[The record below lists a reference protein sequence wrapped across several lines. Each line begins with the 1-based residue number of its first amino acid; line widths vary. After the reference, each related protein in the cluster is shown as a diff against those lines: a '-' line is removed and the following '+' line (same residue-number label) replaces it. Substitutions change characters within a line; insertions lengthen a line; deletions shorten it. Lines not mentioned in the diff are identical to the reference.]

1 MMHRKRYQGSFTVYF
16 VLIVTAALSLFL
28 ILLWAV
34 RQWIGH
40 NDAVRATQ
48 TAGQSVLSS
57 YHGEL
62 ADRYGLYGTS
72 TEKLQQRLENWI
84 EADILFPTERLY
96 QQPAY
101 LLSPQKLWNGI
112 FHYELQ
118 SVEVFGIESL
128 REPEVLRLQ
137 VENFMKYRIA
147 QEGME
152 ILMEQLGMI
161 CQSSEGAGLQA
172 QYAGIQRVLGDYN
185 SYYGQLIRLL
195 YPEGGAVY
203 VTMTQEEEYRPQRL
217 LDAARSMRDRVTDE
231 AVETL
236 ALWQEKGYELMGK
249 NQEALS
255 CLGQLEEILEGL
267 RKRIT
272 QWENT
277 LPQLSEERRNE
288 ESVQRMIQEVSRV
301 RKEVWGLHDEI
312 PRLRQTLK
320 KNQMVTEPLEAST
333 QRILGQLNTSENADE
348 NALAQMEK
356 AAERFLQY
364 NGAIEL
370 QYEKNEGNGKI
381 EFGRLWKWLKKW
393 KIDLKKYGEDTMLF
407 EGGTE
412 YLEEEDLE
420 KALSQSMEAVE
431 GGSGQGIIEKL
442 LLVEYAVGMFQSL
455 EDQVHREDGKT
466 AQNLRGKNYGEG
478 IFRNETEYL
487 IQGSANEYDNLRSV
501 EMQILGIRMIM
512 NIAYLASSSEKQSV
526 LQSAA
531 AGIGGIIAP
540 GIGTTVIYGALMFL
554 WSAAESYVDYAALVQ
569 GDRVPIFKTEAS
581 WRTDLESILAEAANV
596 VEGEKGREEEGADY
610 EMYLRMLL
618 LMQNTDTLLERIG
631 SVIQLNLHKNGR
643 DFLLTDMAT
652 AFEVRTVLR
661 GWDGTYGAKAFL
673 EYR

>member
-1 MMHRKRYQGSFTVYF
+1 MHRKRYQGSFTVYF

-40 NDAVRATQ
+40 NDAVRTTQ

-96 QQPAY
+96 QQPTY

-161 CQSSEGAGLQA
+161 RQSSEGAGLQA

-301 RKEVWGLHDEI
+301 RKELWGLHDEI

-348 NALAQMEK
+348 NALAQMET

-631 SVIQLNLHKNGR
+631 SVIQLNLHKNDR

>member
-1 MMHRKRYQGSFTVYF
+1 MHRKRYQGSFTVYF

-161 CQSSEGAGLQA
+161 RQSSEGAGLQA

-301 RKEVWGLHDEI
+301 RKELWGLHDEI

-348 NALAQMEK
+348 NALAQMET

-554 WSAAESYVDYAALVQ
+554 WSAAESYVDYTALVQ

-631 SVIQLNLHKNGR
+631 SVIQLNLHKNDR

>member
-161 CQSSEGAGLQA
+161 RQSSEGAGLQA

-301 RKEVWGLHDEI
+301 RKELWGLHDEI

-420 KALSQSMEAVE
+420 KALSQSMVAVE

-631 SVIQLNLHKNGR
+631 SVIQLNLHKNDR

>member
-1 MMHRKRYQGSFTVYF
+1 MHRKRYQGSFTVYF

-161 CQSSEGAGLQA
+161 RQSSEGAGLQA

-301 RKEVWGLHDEI
+301 RKELWGLHDEI

-348 NALAQMEK
+348 NALAQMET

-631 SVIQLNLHKNGR
+631 SVIQLNLHKNDR

>member
-1 MMHRKRYQGSFTVYF
+1 MYRKRYQGSFTVYF

-40 NDAVRATQ
+40 NDAVRTTQ

-96 QQPAY
+96 QQPTY

-161 CQSSEGAGLQA
+161 RQSSEGAGLQA

-203 VTMTQEEEYRPQRL
+203 VTMTQEEEYQPQRL

-288 ESVQRMIQEVSRV
+288 ESVQRMIQKVSRV
-301 RKEVWGLHDEI
+301 RKELWGLHDEI

-348 NALAQMEK
+348 NALAQMET

-631 SVIQLNLHKNGR
+631 SVIQLNLHKNDR

>member
-1 MMHRKRYQGSFTVYF
+1 MHRKRNQGSFTVYF

-161 CQSSEGAGLQA
+161 RQSSEGAGLQA

-288 ESVQRMIQEVSRV
+288 ESVQKMIQEVSRV
-301 RKEVWGLHDEI
+301 RKELWGLHDEI

-333 QRILGQLNTSENADE
+333 QRILGQLNTSKNADE
-348 NALAQMEK
+348 NALAQMET

-466 AQNLRGKNYGEG
+466 VQNLRGKNYGEG

-631 SVIQLNLHKNGR
+631 SVIQLNLHKNDR

>member
-1 MMHRKRYQGSFTVYF
+1 MHRKRYQGSFTVYF

-161 CQSSEGAGLQA
+161 RQSSEGAGLQA

-236 ALWQEKGYELMGK
+236 ALWKEKGYELMGK

-301 RKEVWGLHDEI
+301 RKELWGLHDEI

-348 NALAQMEK
+348 NALAQMET

-569 GDRVPIFKTEAS
+569 GGRVPIFKTEAS

-631 SVIQLNLHKNGR
+631 SVIQLNLHKNDR

>member
-1 MMHRKRYQGSFTVYF
+1 MHRKRYQGSFTVYF

-161 CQSSEGAGLQA
+161 RQSSEGAGLQA

-236 ALWQEKGYELMGK
+236 ALWKEKGYELMGK

-301 RKEVWGLHDEI
+301 RKELWGLHDEI

-348 NALAQMEK
+348 NALAQMET

-610 EMYLRMLL
+610 EMYLRILL
-618 LMQNTDTLLERIG
+618 LMQDTDTLLERIG
-631 SVIQLNLHKNGR
+631 SVIQLNLHKNDR
-643 DFLLTDMAT
+643 DFLLTDMVT

>member
-1 MMHRKRYQGSFTVYF
+1 MHRKRYQGSFTVYF

-631 SVIQLNLHKNGR
+631 SVIQLNLHKNDR

>member
-631 SVIQLNLHKNGR
+631 SVIQLNLHKNDR

>member
-1 MMHRKRYQGSFTVYF
+1 MHRKRYQGSFTVYF

-40 NDAVRATQ
+40 NDAVRTTQ

-96 QQPAY
+96 QQPTY

-161 CQSSEGAGLQA
+161 RQSSEGAGLQA

-301 RKEVWGLHDEI
+301 RKELWGLHDEI

-348 NALAQMEK
+348 NALAQMET

-618 LMQNTDTLLERIG
+618 LMQDTDTLLERIG
-631 SVIQLNLHKNGR
+631 SVIQLNLHKNDR

>member
-1 MMHRKRYQGSFTVYF
+1 MHRKRYQGSFTVYF

-72 TEKLQQRLENWI
+72 IEKLQQRLENWI
-84 EADILFPTERLY
+84 EANHLFPAERLY

-101 LLSPQKLWNGI
+101 LLSPKRLWGGI
-112 FHYELQ
+112 FHYEIQ
-118 SVEVFGIESL
+118 SVEVSGIENLS
-128 REPEVLRLQ
+128 EPTVLRLQ

-152 ILMEQLGMI
+152 ILMEQLGLI
-161 CQSSEGAGLQA
+161 RQSSEGAGLQA

-236 ALWQEKGYELMGK
+236 ALWKEKGYELMGK

-301 RKEVWGLHDEI
+301 RKELWGLHDEI

-348 NALAQMEK
+348 NALAQMET

-631 SVIQLNLHKNGR
+631 SVIQLNLHKNDR

>member
-1 MMHRKRYQGSFTVYF
+1 MHRKRYQGSFTVYF
-16 VLIVTAALSLFL
+16 VLIVTAALSFFL
-28 ILLWAV
+28 ILLWAAK
-34 RQWIGH
+34 QWIGH

-48 TAGQSVLSS
+48 AAGQSVLSS

-62 ADRYGLYGTS
+62 VERYGLYGTS
-72 TEKLQQRLENWI
+72 IEKLQQRMENWI
-84 EADILFPTERLY
+84 EANIRFPTERLY
-96 QQPAY
+96 QQPSY
-101 LLSPQKLWNGI
+101 LLSPKRLWSGI
-112 FHYELQ
+112 FHYEIR
-118 SVEVFGIESL
+118 SVEVSGMESL
-128 REPEVLRLQ
+128 SEPAVLRLQ

-152 ILMEQLGMI
+152 ILMERLGMI
-161 CQSSEGAGLQA
+161 RQSSEGAGLQA

-185 SYYGQLIRLL
+185 NYDGQLIHLL

-217 LDAARSMRDRVTDE
+217 LDAVRSMRDRVTDE

-236 ALWQEKGYELMGK
+236 AVWQEKGYDLMCK

-255 CLGQLEEILEGL
+255 CLEQLEEILEGL
-267 RKRIT
+267 RKRIA

-288 ESVQRMIQEVSRV
+288 ESVQRMIQEVSLV
-301 RKEVWGLHDEI
+301 QQELWGLQDEI
-312 PRLRQTLK
+312 PQLRQILK
-320 KNQMVTEPLEAST
+320 ENQTVTEPLEASA
-333 QRILGQLNTSENADE
+333 QQILGQLNTSENADE
-348 NALAQMEK
+348 NALARMEA

-370 QYEKNEGNGKI
+370 QYEKNEGNGQM

-393 KIDLKKYGEDTMLF
+393 RIDLKKYGEDTELF

-412 YLEEEDLE
+412 YQEEEDLE
-420 KALSQSMEAVE
+420 KALEQSMGAVE
-431 GGSGQGIIEKL
+431 EGSGQGLIEKL

-455 EDQVHREDGKT
+455 EDQIRQEDGKT
-466 AQNLRGKNYGEG
+466 TQNLRGKNYGEG

-512 NIAYLASSSEKQSV
+512 NMAYLASSPEKQTV

-554 WSAAESYVDYAALVQ
+554 WSAAESYVDYASLVQ
-569 GDRVPIFKTEAS
+569 EGRVPIFKTEAS
-581 WRTDLESILAEAANV
+581 WRTDLESILEEAADAM
-596 VEGEKGREEEGADY
+596 EGGNGKEEEGLDY

-618 LMQNTDTLLERIG
+618 LMQDTETLLERIG
-631 SVIQLNLHKNGR
+631 SVIQLNLHKNDR
-643 DFLLTDMAT
+643 DFLLADMAA
-652 AFEVRTVLR
+652 AFEVRTVLQGR
-661 GWDGTYGAKAFL
+661 DGVYEAKAFL

>member
-1 MMHRKRYQGSFTVYF
+1 MHRKRYQGSFTVYF

-40 NDAVRATQ
+40 NDAVRTTQ

-96 QQPAY
+96 QQPTY

-161 CQSSEGAGLQA
+161 RQSSEGAGLQA

-203 VTMTQEEEYRPQRL
+203 VTMTQEDEYRPQRL
-217 LDAARSMRDRVTDE
+217 LDAARRMRDRVTDE

-301 RKEVWGLHDEI
+301 RKELWGLHDEI

-348 NALAQMEK
+348 NALAQMET

-631 SVIQLNLHKNGR
+631 SVIQLNLHKNDR

>member
-1 MMHRKRYQGSFTVYF
+1 MHRKRYQGSFTVYF

-84 EADILFPTERLY
+84 EADILFPTKRLY

-161 CQSSEGAGLQA
+161 RQSSEGAGLQA

-236 ALWQEKGYELMGK
+236 ALWKEKGYELMGK

-301 RKEVWGLHDEI
+301 RKELWGLHDEI

-348 NALAQMEK
+348 NALAQMET

-569 GDRVPIFKTEAS
+569 GGRVPIFKTEAS

-631 SVIQLNLHKNGR
+631 SVIQLNLHKNDR

>member
-40 NDAVRATQ
+40 NDAVRTTQ

-96 QQPAY
+96 QQPTY

-161 CQSSEGAGLQA
+161 RQSSEGAGLQA

-301 RKEVWGLHDEI
+301 RKELWGLHDEI

-348 NALAQMEK
+348 NALAQMET

-618 LMQNTDTLLERIG
+618 LMQDTDTLLERIG
-631 SVIQLNLHKNGR
+631 SVIQLNLHKNDR

>member
-161 CQSSEGAGLQA
+161 RQSSEGAGLQA

-348 NALAQMEK
+348 NALAQMET

-631 SVIQLNLHKNGR
+631 SVIQLNLHKNDR

>member
-1 MMHRKRYQGSFTVYF
+1 MHRKRYQGRFPVYF
-16 VLIVTAALSLFL
+16 VLIVPAALSLFL

-40 NDAVRATQ
+40 NDAVRTTQ

-96 QQPAY
+96 QQPTY

-161 CQSSEGAGLQA
+161 RQSSEGAGLQA

-301 RKEVWGLHDEI
+301 RKELWGLHDEI

-348 NALAQMEK
+348 NALAQMET

-442 LLVEYAVGMFQSL
+442 LLIEYAVGMFQSL

-487 IQGSANEYDNLRSV
+487 IQGRANEYDNLRSV

-581 WRTDLESILAEAANV
+581 WRTDLESILAEATNV

-631 SVIQLNLHKNGR
+631 SVIQLNLHKNDR

>member
-1 MMHRKRYQGSFTVYF
+1 MHRKRYQGSLTVYF

-101 LLSPQKLWNGI
+101 LLLPQKLWNGI

-161 CQSSEGAGLQA
+161 RQSSEGAGLQA

-301 RKEVWGLHDEI
+301 RKELWGLHDEI

-348 NALAQMEK
+348 NALAQMET

-531 AGIGGIIAP
+531 SGIGGIIAP

-631 SVIQLNLHKNGR
+631 SVIQLNLHKNDR

>member
-1 MMHRKRYQGSFTVYF
+1 M
-16 VLIVTAALSLFL
+16 
-28 ILLWAV
+28 
-34 RQWIGH
+34 
-40 NDAVRATQ
+40 
-48 TAGQSVLSS
+48 LSS

-161 CQSSEGAGLQA
+161 RQSSEGAGLQA

-301 RKEVWGLHDEI
+301 RKELWGLHDEI

-348 NALAQMEK
+348 NALAQMET

-554 WSAAESYVDYAALVQ
+554 WSAAESYVDYTALVQ

-631 SVIQLNLHKNGR
+631 SVIQLNLHKNDR

>member
-161 CQSSEGAGLQA
+161 RQSSEGAGLQA

-301 RKEVWGLHDEI
+301 RKELWGLHDEI

-348 NALAQMEK
+348 NALAQMET

-631 SVIQLNLHKNGR
+631 SVIQLNLHKNDR

>member
-1 MMHRKRYQGSFTVYF
+1 MHRKRYQGSFTVYF

-161 CQSSEGAGLQA
+161 RQSSEGAGLQA

-195 YPEGGAVY
+195 YPEGCAVY

-301 RKEVWGLHDEI
+301 RKELWGFHDEI

-348 NALAQMEK
+348 NALAQMET

-618 LMQNTDTLLERIG
+618 LMQDTDTLLERIG
-631 SVIQLNLHKNGR
+631 SVIQLNLHKNDR

-652 AFEVRTVLR
+652 AFEVWTVLR

>member
-1 MMHRKRYQGSFTVYF
+1 MHRKRYQGSFTVYF

-161 CQSSEGAGLQA
+161 RQSSEGAGLQA

-288 ESVQRMIQEVSRV
+288 ESVQKMIQEVSRV
-301 RKEVWGLHDEI
+301 RKELWGLHDEI

-348 NALAQMEK
+348 NALAQMET

-631 SVIQLNLHKNGR
+631 SVIQLNLHKNDR

>member
-1 MMHRKRYQGSFTVYF
+1 MHRKRYQGSFTVYF

-161 CQSSEGAGLQA
+161 RQSSEGAGLQA

-236 ALWQEKGYELMGK
+236 ALWQEKRYELMGK

-301 RKEVWGLHDEI
+301 RKELWGLHDEI

-348 NALAQMEK
+348 NALAQMET

-631 SVIQLNLHKNGR
+631 SVIQLNLHKNDR

>member
-1 MMHRKRYQGSFTVYF
+1 MHRKRYQGSFTVYF

-185 SYYGQLIRLL
+185 SYYGKLIRLL

-478 IFRNETEYL
+478 IFGMRRN
-487 IQGSANEYDNLRSV
+487 I
-501 EMQILGIRMIM
+501 
-512 NIAYLASSSEKQSV
+512 
-526 LQSAA
+526 
-531 AGIGGIIAP
+531 
-540 GIGTTVIYGALMFL
+540 
-554 WSAAESYVDYAALVQ
+554 
-569 GDRVPIFKTEAS
+569 
-581 WRTDLESILAEAANV
+581 
-596 VEGEKGREEEGADY
+596 
-610 EMYLRMLL
+610 
-618 LMQNTDTLLERIG
+618 
-631 SVIQLNLHKNGR
+631 
-643 DFLLTDMAT
+643 
-652 AFEVRTVLR
+652 
-661 GWDGTYGAKAFL
+661 
-673 EYR
+673 

>member
-161 CQSSEGAGLQA
+161 RQSSEGAGLQA

-236 ALWQEKGYELMGK
+236 ALWKEKGYELMGK

-301 RKEVWGLHDEI
+301 RKELWGLHDEI

-348 NALAQMEK
+348 NALAQMET

-569 GDRVPIFKTEAS
+569 GGRVPIFKTEAS

-631 SVIQLNLHKNGR
+631 SVIQLNLHKNDR

>member
-1 MMHRKRYQGSFTVYF
+1 MHRKRYQGSFTVYF

-161 CQSSEGAGLQA
+161 RQSSEGAGLQA

-236 ALWQEKGYELMGK
+236 ALWQGKGYELMGK

-301 RKEVWGLHDEI
+301 RKELWGLHDEI

-348 NALAQMEK
+348 NALAQMET

-631 SVIQLNLHKNGR
+631 SVIQLNLHKNDR

>member
-1 MMHRKRYQGSFTVYF
+1 MHRKRYQGSFTVYF

-72 TEKLQQRLENWI
+72 IEKLQQRLENWI
-84 EADILFPTERLY
+84 EANHLFPAERLY

-101 LLSPQKLWNGI
+101 LLSPKRLWGGI
-112 FHYELQ
+112 FHYEIQ
-118 SVEVFGIESL
+118 SVEVFGIENLS
-128 REPEVLRLQ
+128 EPTVLRLQ

-152 ILMEQLGMI
+152 ILMEQLGLI
-161 CQSSEGAGLQA
+161 RQSSEGAGLQA

-217 LDAARSMRDRVTDE
+217 LDAARSMRDRVADE

-236 ALWQEKGYELMGK
+236 ALWKEKGYELMGK

-301 RKEVWGLHDEI
+301 RKELWGLHDEI

-348 NALAQMEK
+348 NALAQMET

-631 SVIQLNLHKNGR
+631 SVIQLNLHKNDR

>member
-1 MMHRKRYQGSFTVYF
+1 MHRKRYQGSFTVYF

-161 CQSSEGAGLQA
+161 RQSSEGAGLQA

-195 YPEGGAVY
+195 YPEGCAVY

-301 RKEVWGLHDEI
+301 RKELWGFHDEI

-348 NALAQMEK
+348 NALAQMET

-364 NGAIEL
+364 KGAIEL

-442 LLVEYAVGMFQSL
+442 LLIEYAVGMFQSL

-581 WRTDLESILAEAANV
+581 WRTDLESILAEATNV

-631 SVIQLNLHKNGR
+631 SVIQLNLHKNDR

>member
-1 MMHRKRYQGSFTVYF
+1 MHRKRYQGSFTVYF

-161 CQSSEGAGLQA
+161 RQSSEGAGLQA

-348 NALAQMEK
+348 NALAQMET

-631 SVIQLNLHKNGR
+631 SVIQLNLHKNDR

>member
-1 MMHRKRYQGSFTVYF
+1 
-16 VLIVTAALSLFL
+16 
-28 ILLWAV
+28 
-34 RQWIGH
+34 
-40 NDAVRATQ
+40 
-48 TAGQSVLSS
+48 
-57 YHGEL
+57 
-62 ADRYGLYGTS
+62 
-72 TEKLQQRLENWI
+72 
-84 EADILFPTERLY
+84 
-96 QQPAY
+96 
-101 LLSPQKLWNGI
+101 
-112 FHYELQ
+112 
-118 SVEVFGIESL
+118 
-128 REPEVLRLQ
+128 
-137 VENFMKYRIA
+137 
-147 QEGME
+147 
-152 ILMEQLGMI
+152 
-161 CQSSEGAGLQA
+161 
-172 QYAGIQRVLGDYN
+172 
-185 SYYGQLIRLL
+185 
-195 YPEGGAVY
+195 
-203 VTMTQEEEYRPQRL
+203 
-217 LDAARSMRDRVTDE
+217 
-231 AVETL
+231 
-236 ALWQEKGYELMGK
+236 MGK

-301 RKEVWGLHDEI
+301 RKELWGFHDEI

-348 NALAQMEK
+348 NALAQMET

-618 LMQNTDTLLERIG
+618 LMQDTDTLLERIG
-631 SVIQLNLHKNGR
+631 SVIQLNLHKNDR

-652 AFEVRTVLR
+652 AFEVWTVLR